1 MRKWLALLTVAGAL
15 AHVQAQEQ
23 KPLADAGTVTCDSP
37 ISAGQ
42 ISAWVN
48 SGTGFAA
55 AVELRQRITGAGTHR
70 VCRSTWVLHVRKE
83 GEKPHTVDVAQRED
97 SPGDNEWTQENS
109 FELEAWSASGN
120 LLLVSQ
126 IEAAGD
132 WDETTPIVYDF
143 STGSYRRIELAP
155 IFGQMTRANCYVVYR
170 PLRFDDD
177 GSLVIEAM
185 STDDDRDPGTPACFP
200 KRLWR
205 FDLRTNTI
213 SRMRPQA
220 PKPRLDSSSPAT
232 KPSPTP
238 PKPRN

>member
-1 MRKWLALLTVAGAL
+1 MRKWMIWTALVCAL
-15 AHVQAQEQ
+15 FHVQAQEQ
-23 KPLADAGTVTCDSP
+23 RPLADAGTVTCDSP
-37 ISAGQ
+37 VSAGQ
-42 ISAWVN
+42 ISAWIN

-70 VCRSTWVLHVRKE
+70 VCRTTWVLHLRKE
-83 GEKPHTVDVAQRED
+83 GEKPHTVEVAQRED
-97 SPGDNEWTQENS
+97 SPGANEWTQENS

-120 LLLVSQ
+120 LLLASQ

-177 GSLVIEAM
+177 GGLVIDAM
-185 STDDDRDPGTPACFP
+185 STDTDREPGTPACFP
-200 KRLWR
+200 ERLWR

-213 SRMRPQA
+213 SRMEPQRPKSRPEA
-220 PKPRLDSSSPAT
+220 PAPPIK
-232 KPSPTP
+232 